1 MCIAIL
7 NTKGTISKSEFKTCW
22 NNNPD
27 GGGLAW
33 NEGGKL
39 RIFKEMKDVNTLY
52 QKYTS
57 IRKQL
62 PNNNILVHFRIAT
75 HGKVNETNCHPFRV
89 SKDLVFIHNGMITGT
104 GLPQSNEFSDTYLFN
119 QLILQKL
126 PKDFTR
132 NEAITNLIAQYI
144 DYSKLIFLDSAD
156 NWTII
161 NEDLGEWNGDNWY
174 SNKSYLCSTPH
185 KKSSKGYVNS
195 YDYYYYGYDEN
206 FCDCCQKSAATK
218 YSTEYNAELCK
229 DCYKEFVDYDK

>member
-1 MCIAIL
+1 
-7 NTKGTISKSEFKTCW
+7 
-22 NNNPD
+22 
-27 GGGLAW
+27 
-33 NEGGKL
+33 
-39 RIFKEMKDVNTLY
+39 
-52 QKYTS
+52 
-57 IRKQL
+57 
-62 PNNNILVHFRIAT
+62 
-75 HGKVNETNCHPFRV
+75 
-89 SKDLVFIHNGMITGT
+89 MITGT

-185 KKSSKGYVNS
+185 KKSSKGY
-195 YDYYYYGYDEN
+195 DYYYYGYDEN